1 MKSFIFTSESVT
13 KGHPD
18 KVSDIISDSI
28 LDAYLEKDPTSRVAV
43 ETVVKNNTIILVG
56 EISSAISIDSER
68 VVRQAIRD
76 IGYTR
81 EELGF
86 NADTAELIL
95 RLDRQS
101 PDIAQGWIGP
111 WKSAIR
117 KRRRSSALAIR
128 EWCSAMR
135 WMRRRNG
142 CPFPSPLPTAWQKD

>member
-76 IGYTR
+76 IGYT
-81 EELGF
+81 
-86 NADTAELIL
+86 
-95 RLDRQS
+95 
-101 PDIAQGWIGP
+101 
-111 WKSAIR
+111 
-117 KRRRSSALAIR
+117 
-128 EWCSAMR
+128 
-135 WMRRRNG
+135 
-142 CPFPSPLPTAWQKD
+142 

>member
-81 EELGF
+81 EE
-86 NADTAELIL
+86 
-95 RLDRQS
+95 
-101 PDIAQGWIGP
+101 
-111 WKSAIR
+111 
-117 KRRRSSALAIR
+117 
-128 EWCSAMR
+128 
-135 WMRRRNG
+135 
-142 CPFPSPLPTAWQKD
+142 